1 MTRLLKFGVVALFAA
16 IAMIFVPATGKAK
29 NNGTHKMALQIS
41 DNDKDKMN
49 VVLNVAANVSRY
61 YSDKGEEVEIE
72 IVAFAAGL
80 HMLRSDTTPVA
91 ARLKS
96 FAQGMP
102 NVKFQACANT
112 MAHMAKKEGK
122 KTPLVANANI
132 VPAGVVR
139 LMELNEKGWTIVRP

>member
-1 MTRLLKFGVVALFAA
+1 MFTETSVGSMSTKNSAPVVT
-16 IAMIFVPATGKAK
+16 PP
-29 NNGTHKMALQIS
+29 S
-41 DNDKDKMN
+41 
-49 VVLNVAANVSRY
+49 
-61 YSDKGEEVEIE
+61 EEVEIE

-132 VPAGVVR
+132 VPAGVVHR
-139 LMELNEKGWTIVRP
+139 FEDFTDDFATWGMFYGPEGGE